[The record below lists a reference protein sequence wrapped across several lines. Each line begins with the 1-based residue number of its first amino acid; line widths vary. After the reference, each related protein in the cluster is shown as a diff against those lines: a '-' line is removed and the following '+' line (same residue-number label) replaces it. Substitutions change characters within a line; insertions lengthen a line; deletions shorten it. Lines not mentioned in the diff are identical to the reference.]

1 MLEPAEI
8 AAAVAEH
15 TSRIQ
20 ALVPGADVQ
29 LSGSALIP
37 ELEPRDV
44 DLVVL
49 VPQVAPVTAPLSA
62 VYPVLYEEHW
72 QDVWAAFR
80 EPGPPQ
86 VDLAVTVPG
95 SWGELHH
102 LRAWELIAND
112 RALLDEYRALK
123 ESPDDYAER
132 KAAYFEAVVARLS

>member
-1 MLEPAEI
+1 MLTAAEI
-8 AAAVAEH
+8 ATAFADHSARVH
-15 TSRIQ
+15 S
-20 ALVPGADVQ
+20 LVPEADVR

-37 ELEPRDV
+37 ELAPRDV

-49 VPQVAPVTAPLSA
+49 VPQVAPVTAALST
-62 VYPVLYEEHW
+62 VYPPLYEEHW